1 MNNHS
6 LTSLHQMNYNSN
18 KYGSSQWIQNVNE
31 LKPNTQNIEYKLYP
45 TNMSTIAGGREYI
58 ALPSNTKITW
68 NIKEKYNLC

>member
-1 MNNHS
+1 
-6 LTSLHQMNYNSN
+6 MNYNSN